1 MPKKRKVKKVD
12 ISFRKEKDLYKLIND
27 PKAFK
32 RMMDLNKSINEVHA
46 NMTDMNK
53 KFESLLDWYNAVIRL
68 IPDQQSYYEN
78 FKHELL
84 ELITKY
90 DENKD

>member
-1 MPKKRKVKKVD
+1 
-12 ISFRKEKDLYKLIND
+12 
-27 PKAFK
+27 
-32 RMMDLNKSINEVHA
+32 
-46 NMTDMNK
+46 
-53 KFESLLDWYNAVIRL
+53 LLDWYNAVVRL